1 MYTSSTLRRAMYKN
15 TRHKTGR
22 VFCSL
27 LEDEGIN
34 NKKEEIHK
42 KVSVKQWS
50 CHFLETHEQITG
62 NEATCIFLHKTEA
75 ANLQESYC
83 INTLGRPSISGFES
97 ETKCYFTI
105 INEHHYRSTSTFS
118 VLFENKTR
126 MKVQVVSQ

>member
-1 MYTSSTLRRAMYKN
+1 MYKN
-15 TRHKTGR
+15 TRLVGYSAVYLKMKASTTRKRRSIKRYQSSNGAAIFR
-22 VFCSL
+22 NSRA
-27 LEDEGIN
+27 
-34 NKKEEIHK
+34 
-42 KVSVKQWS
+42 
-50 CHFLETHEQITG
+50 ITG

>member
-1 MYTSSTLRRAMYKN
+1 MELP
-15 TRHKTGR
+15 
-22 VFCSL
+22 
-27 LEDEGIN
+27 
-34 NKKEEIHK
+34 
-42 KVSVKQWS
+42 
-50 CHFLETHEQITG
+50 FLETDEQITG
-62 NEATCIFLHKTEA
+62 NEDTCNFLHKTEA

-83 INTLGRPSISGFES
+83 INILERPSISEFES

>member
-1 MYTSSTLRRAMYKN
+1 MIKKSNFQQNNNHEHELYVTESYN
-15 TRHKTGR
+15 VQEHKTGR

-27 LEDEGIN
+27 LGDEGIN

-50 CHFLETHEQITG
+50 CHFLETHEQITV
-62 NEATCIFLHKTEA
+62 
-75 ANLQESYC
+75 Y

-118 VLFENKTR
+118 LLFENNTR